1 MTDSPASSTLGE
13 LLRRQRELASIPM
26 RQLARMSGGISGGPY
41 LSQIERGL
49 RAPSDQVLEALA
61 DNLQI
66 SADMLRAQT
75 APADAEKSDTLHAI
89 ANDPQ
94 LTPTQRAALTEV
106 YQTFLKTNRDSSR
119 FGTTAEAPGNPRSD
133 RAAGGVSFSSGWRI
147 GAASAPSSSPAR
159 RS

>member
-26 RQLARMSGGISGGPY
+26 RQLARMSGISGPY

-61 DNLQI
+61 QNLQI

-75 APADAEKSDTLHAI
+75 TSTEEHETTDTLRAI
-89 ANDPQ
+89 AADPK
-94 LTPTQRAALTEV
+94 LTPTQRAALAEV
-106 YQTFLKTNRDSSR
+106 YQTFLRTNRASSE
-119 FGTTAEAPGNPRSD
+119 FGTESESQSDGAEQPPAD
-133 RAAGGVSFSSGWRI
+133 AAD
-147 GAASAPSSSPAR
+147 A
-159 RS
+159 

>member
-1 MTDSPASSTLGE
+1 
-13 LLRRQRELASIPM
+13 
-26 RQLARMSGGISGGPY
+26 MSGISGPY

-119 FGTTAEAPGNPRSD
+119 FGTTAEAPETPE
-133 RAAGGVSFSSGWRI
+133 ATEQPEA
-147 GAASAPSSSPAR
+147 
-159 RS
+159 